1 LLKLDNSTTQ
11 KIHFEIKQ
19 IDKLIND
26 SNPLLDLCKI
36 REPDYVEKSGAALIL
51 HSFYNGIENIVS
63 LIVKSKDSKLPND
76 NKWHKELLNRTFEKT
91 DNRSEIFN
99 EDLKEPLSN
108 YLKFR
113 HFVRHSYSFQLE
125 WLEMKPLLFG
135 MNILWNNA
143 KENIKKFLENN

>member
-1 LLKLDNSTTQ
+1 LDNSTIQ

-26 SNPLLDLCKI
+26 SNPLLDLCKN

-51 HSFYNGIENIVS
+51 HSFYNRIENIIS
-63 LIVKSKDSKLPND
+63 LIVKSKDLKLAND
-76 NKWHKELLNRTFEKT
+76 NKWHKELLNWTFEKT
-91 DNRSEIFN
+91 ENRSEIFN
-99 EDLKEPLSN
+99 GHLKEPLNN

-125 WLEMKPLLFG
+125 WEEMKPLLFG
-135 MNILWNNA
+135 MNILWNNV
-143 KENIKKFLENN
+143 KGNIKIFLENN